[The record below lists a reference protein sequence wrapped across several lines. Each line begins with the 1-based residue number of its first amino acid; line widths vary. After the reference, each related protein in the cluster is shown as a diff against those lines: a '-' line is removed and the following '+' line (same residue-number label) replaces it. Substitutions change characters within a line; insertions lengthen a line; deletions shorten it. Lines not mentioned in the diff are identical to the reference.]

1 MKQNVLLISSAIF
14 LLASCDVRKRD
25 KIAPIDNKLTQQVVI
40 KDPTTVQIIDSVYS
54 FNKVTDG
61 EVVEYSFRF
70 KNTGTKPLIVTNA
83 SAQCGCTVPEK
94 PEKPIA
100 VGDTGFIKVKFNSTG
115 RVGNVHKTITVTSNA
130 EPAFPDLLLKG
141 DVVAKKDAD
150 GNPITNDN
158 TKK

>member
-1 MKQNVLLISSAIF
+1 MKQHVLLVSSAFF
-14 LLASCDVRKRD
+14 LLASCDVRKKD
-25 KIAPIDNKLTQQVVI
+25 KVAIDNELKQQVVI
-40 KDPTTVQIIDSVYS
+40 KDPTTVQIIDSVYN
-54 FNKVTDG
+54 FNKATDG

-70 KNTGTKPLIVTNA
+70 KNTGTKPLIITNA

-141 DVVAKKDAD
+141 EVVAKKDAD